1 MVTNVQNILINIP
14 NQSTI
19 ASMQM
24 VLEFREEDF
33 ARFSTCTQ
41 QGNLFDRCAMNVVQ
55 QREFDVALVLGFG
68 VFDCVFTG
76 HSEHTMVNGEEVKAS
91 LNILG
96 RISGATLGNSVNSMS
111 GL

>member
-1 MVTNVQNILINIP
+1 VITNVNNIPISIP

-24 VLEFREEDF
+24 VLEIREEDF
-33 ARFSTCTQ
+33 ARLDTCTQ
-41 QGNLFDRCAMNVVQ
+41 QGNLLDRCVMNVVQ
-55 QREFDVALVLGFG
+55 QRELDVALVLESGF
-68 VFDCVFTG
+68 FDCVFTS
-76 HSEHTMVNGEEVKAS
+76 HSEHTMANGEEVKAS